1 MPRLLLVEDEATLR
15 KSMARGLGKMPSF
28 AVEDVMTVGEA
39 IAAIELNP
47 PDILVSD
54 IDLPDRSGI
63 ELLGVLKQQGID
75 IPVIFVSAYLANFRG
90 EIPTSSSITLL
101 EKPFELEQLREQV
114 RKSLLNRDVHSD
126 RESNTPFAAAG
137 YVELACL
144 GRHSIRVC
152 VTDSQTCGEIIV
164 QNGEVWSAQD
174 WDGQGEDAFMRLI
187 LEEDVS
193 CILYEDEDL
202 PRNIHEDARTLIH
215 LARLRQ
221 EGKAPV
227 SVVEEQAPKPAVAAI
242 SSGKELEKEFAGHWD
257 RGVEALLFKDYATAE
272 QEFAAALKLKPDD
285 PGTRA
290 NVERLRELGYPAAEA
305 E

>member
-1 MPRLLLVEDEATLR
+1 
-15 KSMARGLGKMPSF
+15 MARGLGKMPSF
-28 AVEDVMTVGEA
+28 SIEDVMTVGEA

-63 ELLGVLKQQGID
+63 ELLGVLKQQGIE

-90 EIPTSSSITLL
+90 EIPTSGSITLL

-126 RESNTPFAAAG
+126 SDSKAPFAAAG

-193 CILYEDEDL
+193 CVLYEDEDL
-202 PRNIHEDARTLIH
+202 PRNIDKDARSLIH
-215 LARLRQ
+215 LARLRKD
-221 EGKAPV
+221 GKAPLPA
-227 SVVEEQAPKPAVAAI
+227 VEEEASKAAVGAI
-242 SSGKELEKEFAGHWD
+242 SSGKNIEKEFAGHWD
-257 RGVEALLFKDYATAE
+257 RGVEALLFKDYETAV
-272 QEFAAALKLKPDD
+272 QEFAAALQLRPDD
-285 PGTRA
+285 PGARA
-290 NVERLRELGYPAAEA
+290 NVERLRELGYTADA
-305 E
+305 

>member
-1 MPRLLLVEDEATLR
+1 
-15 KSMARGLGKMPSF
+15 MPSF
-28 AVEDVMTVGEA
+28 SIEDVMTVGEA

-63 ELLGVLKQQGID
+63 ELLGVLKQHGIV

-90 EIPTSSSITLL
+90 EIPTSGSIALL

-126 RESNTPFAAAG
+126 TDSKAPFAAAG

-174 WDGQGEDAFMRLI
+174 WDGQGEEAFMRLI

-193 CILYEDEDL
+193 CVLYEDEDL
-202 PRNIHEDARTLIH
+202 PRNIDKDARSLIH
-215 LARLRQ
+215 LARLRKD
-221 EGKAPV
+221 GKAPLP
-227 SVVEEQAPKPAVAAI
+227 VVEEEAPKVTVGVV
-242 SSGKELEKEFAGHWD
+242 SSGKNIEKEFAGHWD
-257 RGVEALLFKDYATAE
+257 RGVEALLFKDYETAV
-272 QEFAAALKLKPDD
+272 QEFVAALKLKPDD
-285 PGTRA
+285 PGAKA
-290 NVERLRELGYPAAEA
+290 NVERLRELGYTADA
-305 E
+305 